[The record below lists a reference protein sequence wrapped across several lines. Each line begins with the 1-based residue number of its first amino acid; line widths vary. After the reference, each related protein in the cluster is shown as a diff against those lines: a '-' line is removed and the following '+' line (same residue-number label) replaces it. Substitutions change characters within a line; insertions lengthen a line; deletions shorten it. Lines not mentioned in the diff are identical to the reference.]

1 MTGRLDWVPGEQ
13 DRKLGP
19 LNLTPWLG
27 TATYP
32 FRLMGVHW
40 AHQGDVNIG
49 LVHPLTRSPIPRR
62 QTVAAWRAGEQ
73 GGGAASGRAAS
84 RHRSPSCFS
93 ITVRFRPVHRPA
105 HPDGTPDLP
114 IHLPRTTSWTRT
126 SVVSGDARRRY
137 APRWPRAARGTAA
150 DARRVWVPR
159 APPRRARR
167 VAPATGRSRIL
178 HFEILYIERIHV
190 RERRIF
196 DLRRDARREDPIER
210 TVDAGGAANLINQ

>member
-1 MTGRLDWVPGEQ
+1 MPGEQ

-150 DARRVWVPR
+150 DARVGTSRSAAPR
-159 APPRRARR
+159 AS
-167 VAPATGRSRIL
+167 RSSCDGTL
-178 HFEILYIERIHV
+178 ENFT
-190 RERRIF
+190 F
-196 DLRRDARREDPIER
+196 
-210 TVDAGGAANLINQ
+210 

>member
-1 MTGRLDWVPGEQ
+1 VPGEQ

-114 IHLPRTTSWTRT
+114 IHLPRTTSWTSGRRSSRGT
-126 SVVSGDARRRY
+126 PGDATRPGGRARR
-137 APRWPRAARGTAA
+137 AVQLLT
-150 DARRVWVPR
+150 RVWVPR